1 MAIDFNKVISKI
13 GGTISAPKVVSS
25 IAPVSQFL
33 VQLNSSLG
41 SNLSPQTTQLLS
53 NYKGLPL
60 TNLRLILS
68 VSETAGATAP
78 SGFLPIENAI
88 QKFQIIANDG
98 TILTDFDGAY
108 SDVSYWARLLTKGG
122 IYTPSPTPSV
132 GASSTGTYTWELS
145 LPFGIKASDFPLK
158 LNVVFN
164 TLSSLT
170 TGSTPLASANATLS
184 LYGTYSPAN
193 VVRTILKS
201 SYIPVSATGN
211 IVLNTQYDAGKTYLL
226 QAYSYGADSN
236 INNITFSTDG
246 SLQYQNV
253 PLSEFINKENILYA
267 NSVSQG
273 VGHINGFIN
282 LFTPQFTE
290 TPATQLAINF
300 ASLPY
305 VVYTS
310 NSNAIRSYWQE
321 LA

>member
-1 MAIDFNKVISKI
+1 MAIDFNKILGKFNGSVK
-13 GGTISAPKVVSS
+13 AAVEPN
-25 IAPVSQFL
+25 PVSQFL
-33 VQLNSSLG
+33 VQLTSPLG
-41 SNLSPQTTQLLS
+41 SNLSPQTTQQIP

-60 TNLRLILS
+60 TTLRLVLS
-68 VSETAGATAP
+68 VSETAGSTAP

-88 QKFQIIANDG
+88 QKLQIISNDG
-98 TILTDFDGAY
+98 TILMDLDGSY
-108 SDVSYWARLLTKGG
+108 SDISYWARLLTKGG
-122 IYTPSPTPSV
+122 IYTPSPTPNV
-132 GASSTGTYTWELS
+132 AASSTESYTWEIAF
-145 LPFGIKASDFPLK
+145 PFGVRASDFPLK

-170 TGSTPLASANATLS
+170 TGSTPLSSANATLT
-184 LYGTYSPAN
+184 LYGTYSYAN
-193 VVRTILKS
+193 VSRTILRN
-201 SYIPVSATGN
+201 SYIPVSAIGN
-211 IVLNTQYDAGKTYLL
+211 IVLNTQYDAGRTYLL

-236 INNITFSTDG
+236 INSITFSTDG

-282 LFTPQFTE
+282 LFTPKFTE
-290 TPATQLAINF
+290 TPATQFSINF
-300 ASLPY
+300 AAAPY